1 MDRPKE
7 ARRSWRSCG
16 SVGSAIR
23 EVQLEARRSACGP
36 GPQQPGVEGT
46 QDKGLQGWREPRSWI
61 TTLLRWPAIAMPLT
75 TMEQPDRTSN
85 AKWGTG
91 RVRLFF
97 RKMSE
102 RKRFCLILVAGS
114 RITRNVNLLMAGGMP
129 RATWPLL
136 CDASIMPLHSAPS
149 HPRPRL
155 FSPVGK
161 EWAGLVPSLPR
172 EAEGGSEDVHYP
184 VPECPWGRPH
194 HRE

>member
-61 TTLLRWPAIAMPLT
+61 TTLLRWPAIAMPLM

-91 RVRLFF
+91 LLRLFF

-114 RITRNVNLLMAGGMP
+114 RITRNVNLLRAAGMT
-129 RATWPLL
+129 RATVAPAERREHHATEQ
-136 CDASIMPLHSAPS
+136 CAIASPTAAFLPGREGMGRIGSFTP
-149 HPRPRL
+149 PR
-155 FSPVGK
+155 G
-161 EWAGLVPSLPR
+161 
-172 EAEGGSEDVHYP
+172 
-184 VPECPWGRPH
+184 
-194 HRE
+194 